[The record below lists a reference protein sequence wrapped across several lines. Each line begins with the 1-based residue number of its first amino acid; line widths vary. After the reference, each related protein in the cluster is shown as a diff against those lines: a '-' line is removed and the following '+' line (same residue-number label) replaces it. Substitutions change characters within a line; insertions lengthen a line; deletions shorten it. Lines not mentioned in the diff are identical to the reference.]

1 MCEPLA
7 RGLFLRASRADE
19 TVKNDEFTV
28 ENGKLANDDVA
39 ERTEEKIR
47 REAGALHTV
56 PK

>member
-28 ENGKLANDDVA
+28 ENGKLANDDDT
-39 ERTEEKIR
+39 ERTEETSR
-47 REAGALHTV
+47 GEEGALHTV
-56 PK
+56 P